1 MMPCLRLPLQES
13 YQTHPRRNDYSDR
26 FYDVFEDWDLIESS
40 FLMQYG
46 IRLREEDDMSWQEFS
61 SLLSG
66 IMPKTPLG
74 NVVSIRAENDSKI
87 LDNFTPEQ
95 MRIRNEWLSRH
106 GNGIQSLT
114 MMQGFFKDICR

>member
-106 GNGIQSLT
+106 GNGIQSVT
-114 MMQGFFKDICR
+114 MMQGVVKDICR